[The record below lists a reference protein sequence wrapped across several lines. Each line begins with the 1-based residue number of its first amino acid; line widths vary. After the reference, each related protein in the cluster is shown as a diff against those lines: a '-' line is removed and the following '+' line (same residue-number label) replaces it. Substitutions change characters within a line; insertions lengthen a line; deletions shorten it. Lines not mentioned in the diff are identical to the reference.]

1 MVCLDVIES
10 IPYPSMV
17 VNVEGRL
24 LSFNK
29 LFKEEFSVT
38 VQNEIKIDTLFDDWV
53 EEPNSIIIAAK
64 FGQKHYMF
72 IRETVQGSKSSL
84 YFCLTT
90 DGLFK
95 MKSQIKELEKTNRE
109 LSTIIENSYDGI
121 YITDHEG
128 VTLKTNTAIER
139 ITGIPKEYYI
149 GKKVDALIKRGILKI
164 SVTDKVLKQRRTVSV
179 VQENFSGNEILITG
193 NPVFDE
199 HGEIEKVVTN
209 IRDLSDLNEL
219 QAELKKT
226 NEANEKF
233 KREIDRLKQRNNSV
247 EGVVINNERMKIIYD
262 MVDRI
267 ANVDAT
273 LLILGETGV
282 GKDVFANY
290 LYKRSS
296 RSREGQFIK
305 VNCGAIPPD
314 LLESELF
321 GYESGAFTG
330 ASRKGKP
337 GMFELADNGILFLD
351 EVGELPLTLQ
361 VKLLGV
367 LQDKEFQRIGGI
379 TPKKVNVRVIAATN
393 RNLKEMVSQG
403 SFREDLYYRLNVIP
417 VIIPPLKERREDI
430 LPLIQMFLNKFNE
443 SYQLN
448 KEFEPK
454 LNDFFYTYDWP
465 GNIRELSNLIERLVI
480 ITENKLIRMKD
491 LPHEYKGATKLEPL
505 TLPKL
510 VSLREAVEMTEEQVL
525 LLALEKY
532 NNTYE
537 IAEAL
542 DTSQPTIVRKL
553 KKYNLKT

>member
-17 VNVEGRL
+17 VDEEGRL
-24 LSFNK
+24 LAFNK

-38 VQNEIKIDTLFDDWV
+38 VQYEIKIDTLFDDWV
-53 EEPNSIIIAAK
+53 EEPNSIIIAANL
-64 FGQKHYMF
+64 GQKDYMF
-72 IRETVQGSKSSL
+72 VKETTQRSKSSL
-84 YFCLTT
+84 YFCLETSE
-90 DGLFK
+90 LLK
-95 MKSQIKELEKTNRE
+95 MKNQIKELEKLNRE
-109 LSTIIENSYDGI
+109 LSTIFENSYDGI
-121 YITDHEG
+121 YITDPEG
-128 VTLKTNTAIER
+128 VTLKTNAAIER

-149 GKKVDALIKRGILKI
+149 GKKVDDLIKRGILKN
-164 SVTDKVLKQRRTVSV
+164 SVTNRVIKQRSTVSV

-193 NPVFDE
+193 NPVFNE
-199 HGEIEKVVTN
+199 HGDIEKIVTN

-219 QAELKKT
+219 QAELKKA

-233 KREIDRLKQRNNSV
+233 KREIDRLEQRNNSV
-247 EGVVINNERMKIIYD
+247 EGVVVNNERMKIIYD

-267 ANVDAT
+267 ADVDAT

-330 ASRKGKP
+330 ANRKGKP
-337 GMFELADNGILFLD
+337 GMFELADNGVLFLD
-351 EVGELPLTLQ
+351 EVGELPLKLQ

-367 LQDKEFQRIGGI
+367 LQDKQFQRIGGV

-403 SFREDLYYRLNVIP
+403 SFREDLYYRLSVIP
-417 VIIPPLKERREDI
+417 VIIPPLKERSDDI
-430 LPLIQMFLNKFNE
+430 LPLVQMFLNKFNE
-443 SYQLN
+443 RYQLN

-454 LNDFFYTYDWP
+454 LNDFFFTYDWP

-491 LPHEYKGATKLEPL
+491 LPHEYKSTTKLEPL

-510 VSLREAVEMTEEQVL
+510 VSLKEAVEMTEEQVL

>member
-1 MVCLDVIES
+1 MLCLDVFDS

-17 VNVEGRL
+17 VNEEGIV

-29 LFKEEFSVT
+29 LFKEEFSAT
-38 VQNEIKIDTLFDDWV
+38 IQYETKIEALFDEWV
-53 EEPNSIIIAAK
+53 EEQNSMIIAAK
-64 FGQKHYMF
+64 LGQKQYMF
-72 IRETVQGSKSSL
+72 IRETIQGSKNSL

-95 MKSQIKELEKTNRE
+95 MKSQIKELEKLNRE

-121 YITDHEG
+121 YITDHKG
-128 VTLKTNTAIER
+128 VTIKANAAIER

-149 GKKVDALIKRGILKI
+149 GKKVDALIERGILKN
-164 SVTDKVLKQRRTVSV
+164 SVTHKVLKQRRTVSV

-219 QAELKKT
+219 QVELKKA

-233 KREIDRLKQRNNSV
+233 KREIYRLEQRNNSV
-247 EGVVINNERMKIIYD
+247 EGVVINNERMKIIFD

-267 ANVDAT
+267 ADVDAT

-282 GKDVFANY
+282 GKDVFANH

-296 RSREGQFIK
+296 RSHEGQFIK

-351 EVGELPLTLQ
+351 EIGELPLTLQ

-417 VIIPPLKERREDI
+417 VTIPPLRERRDDI
-430 LPLIQMFLNKFNE
+430 LPLVQMFLNKFNE
-443 SYQLN
+443 RYQLN

-454 LNDFFYTYDWP
+454 LNDFFFTYDWA

-491 LPHEYKGATKLEPL
+491 LPHEYKSATKLEPL
-505 TLPKL
+505 MLPKL
-510 VSLREAVEMTEEQVL
+510 VSLREAVEMSEEQVL

-532 NNTYE
+532 SNTYE

>member
-403 SFREDLYYRLNVIP
+403 SFRDDLYYRLNVIP

-443 SYQLN
+443 FYQLN

-553 KKYNLKT
+553 RKYNLKT

>member
-1 MVCLDVIES
+1 MVCFDVIES

-38 VQNEIKIDTLFDDWV
+38 VQYEIKIDTLFDDWV

-72 IRETVQGSKSSL
+72 IRETVQRSKSSL

-403 SFREDLYYRLNVIP
+403 SFRDDLYYRLNVIP

-480 ITENKLIRMKD
+480 ITENKLKIGRA
-491 LPHEYKGATKLEPL
+491 H
-505 TLPKL
+505 
-510 VSLREAVEMTEEQVL
+510 V
-525 LLALEKY
+525 
-532 NNTYE
+532 
-537 IAEAL
+537 
-542 DTSQPTIVRKL
+542 
-553 KKYNLKT
+553 

>member
-290 LYKRSS
+290 LYKSSS

-403 SFREDLYYRLNVIP
+403 SFRDDLYYRLNVIP